1 MPKKDI
7 NKYIAPLH
15 MNGLNGRMLRLPP
28 KASGDREILL
38 IYGHHTSIE
47 RMIGLAE
54 YLHKYGAVTL
64 PDLPGFGGME
74 PFYKIGIKPT
84 LDDYADY
91 LASFIKLRYKNKR
104 VTIAGFSIGFPMVTR
119 MLQKYP
125 DMTDQIDMLI
135 SVVGF
140 VEKAEIRFSRKR
152 YWIYRIMTAI
162 VSRAVPA
169 FIYKHVILRPI
180 FIRHLY
186 RHMYNA
192 KEKFHGMNEQEL
204 KAAVELEVKL
214 WRINDPRSYMATG
227 NMIFNMNITHSPIN
241 MSVHHIAVKNDRYF
255 NNPLVKKDLKKI
267 FANVVVHQTS
277 MKSHMPSV
285 IASAEQVAPLIPES
299 MRKLLRKK
307 V

>member
-1 MPKKDI
+1 MPKKD
-7 NKYIAPLH
+7 KAEYILPLY

-28 KASGDREILL
+28 KHSGSREILL

-54 YLHKYGAVTL
+54 HLHGYGAVTL

-74 PFYKIGIKPT
+74 PFYKIGEKPT
-84 LDDYADY
+84 LDNYADY
-91 LASFIKLRYKNKR
+91 LASFIKLRYKNKPI
-104 VTIAGFSIGFPMVTR
+104 TIAGFSIGFPMVAR
-119 MLQKYP
+119 MLQKHP
-125 DMTDQIDMLI
+125 AMIDQIDMLI

-140 VEKAEIRFSRKR
+140 VEKGEIRFSKKR

-162 VSRAVPA
+162 ILRPLPA
-169 FIYKHVILRPI
+169 FFYKHVVLRPI

-192 KEKFHGMNEQEL
+192 KEKFYGMNAAEL

-214 WRINDPRSYMATG
+214 WRSNDPRTYMATG
-227 NMIFNMNITHSPIN
+227 NMIFNMNITHSRIN
-241 MSVHHIAVKNDRYF
+241 MPVHHIAVKNDRYF
-255 NNPLVKKDLKKI
+255 NNPLVKKDLGKI
-267 FANVVVHQTS
+267 FADVDIHQTS

-285 IASAEQVAPLIPES
+285 IASSEQAAPLIPES